1 MKLALNR
8 QDSIPLYRQVAHRL
22 RDLMESGI
30 LPAGARLPTVRK
42 LAEDHGLTRLTVQSA
57 YGELQDHGW
66 IQSVVGRGT
75 FVAERQRARPA
86 APEPRLEISG
96 SLAELLQVGDR
107 PARFKLAQA
116 TPGEDTYPLKELKS
130 CLGHALLQEGSMGYG
145 PLQGDESLRT
155 AFSRLLLT
163 RGVVTAP
170 EHILVTHGAQQ
181 GMDLAFRALSL
192 PDQPVMVEVPVY
204 PGALELLRSRNQPC
218 LEVPLNNLRAVE
230 DFCKRYHPPL
240 FYTIPCFQNPTGIV
254 SSPDIRDGLL
264 ELAQRYDF
272 YVVEDDV
279 WGFLAFDDVPPP
291 TLKSSDKN
299 NRVIYVTSVS
309 KTLAPGLRMGAV
321 VAPPEP
327 LATMTQL
334 KHASDLICSSLHQ
347 KALAEFLRRG
357 AFEPH
362 LQRVVQ
368 TYRDRRDA
376 LMESIAEHLPECECT
391 APRGGLSAWLR
402 LPPGCDESDIFRE
415 AKEQGLLV
423 TRGQAFYASHQ
434 VPGCLRLSFGTHKPR
449 ALQQAVALLGQI
461 VEQSQR
467 RTLLLRQRVRLNAN
481 PLV

>member
-8 QDSIPLYRQVAHRL
+8 QDSIPLYRQVAQRL
-22 RDLMESGI
+22 RELMENGTLS
-30 LPAGARLPTVRK
+30 AGARLPTVRK
-42 LAEDHGLTRLTVQSA
+42 LADDHGLTRLTVQSA
-57 YGELQDHGW
+57 YGELQDQGW

-75 FVAERQRARPA
+75 FVAERQRPRPA
-86 APEPRLEISG
+86 APQPRLEISG

-130 CLGHALLQEGSMGYG
+130 CLGHALAQEGTMGYG
-145 PLQGDESLRT
+145 PLQGEESLRS

-163 RGVVTAP
+163 RGVSTAP

-218 LEVPLNNLRAVE
+218 LEVPLNNLAAVE
-230 DFCKRYHPPL
+230 EFCRRHRPPL
-240 FYTIPCFQNPTGIV
+240 LYTIPCFQNPTGLV
-254 SSPDIRDGLL
+254 SSPETREGLL
-264 ELAQRYDF
+264 QLAQRYDF
-272 YVVEDDV
+272 YIVEDDV
-279 WGFLAFDDVPPP
+279 WGFLAYDDSPPP
-291 TLKSSDKN
+291 PLKSSDAG

-309 KTLAPGLRMGAV
+309 KTLTPGLRLGAV

-334 KHASDLICSSLHQ
+334 KHACDLICSSLHQ
-347 KALAEFLRRG
+347 RALAEFLRRG
-357 AFEPH
+357 AFDPH
-362 LQRVVQ
+362 LQSVIR

-376 LMESIAEHLPECECT
+376 LMEAIQTHLPECECE
-391 APRGGLSAWLR
+391 APGGGLSAWLR
-402 LPPGCDESDIFRE
+402 LPAGCDETDIFRQ
-415 AKEQGLLV
+415 AKEEGLLV

-449 ALQQAVALLGQI
+449 ALQQAIALLGQI
-461 VEQSQR
+461 VEQSRR
-467 RTLLLRQRVRLNAN
+467 RTSLLRQRVRLNAN